1 MSSEEN
7 KSSSGTSESER
18 LNFMRKLSSFV
29 YPPMPRKNKDLR
41 LTQYNNSLITTNL
54 YELIFIDESHK
65 FNLYNISI
73 LPEIEAKNFRLK
85 RLIHKKIGP
94 KLPSS
99 FKKIFWI
106 GDYLYILV
114 TEERNQNY
122 YNIDMAEEIENIK
135 YNIRIKKIKEIKLD
149 KINNFNGE
157 NEKVRVI
164 IERLF
169 INILMKNPKAIK
181 FQDSIFEIDIKNLVS
196 VNNQNQGNIYKGFIT
211 SAHITESGLYI
222 LINNKHKLITG
233 KTALEKMIEIRNKLK
248 EKNMKSLKK

>member
-181 FQDSIFEIDIKNLVS
+181 FQDRTTKTQKKIRLEIL
-196 VNNQNQGNIYKGFIT
+196 NIYYFFE
-211 SAHITESGLYI
+211 SAAYS
-222 LINNKHKLITG
+222 
-233 KTALEKMIEIRNKLK
+233 
-248 EKNMKSLKK
+248 